1 MPWTI
6 IYNHSMEARQM
17 DNLLKEIGKR
27 IHSRRKQLY
36 MTQEKL
42 AELANITPQTVSTAE
57 LGQKAMRPDTIIK
70 ISSALKV
77 STDYLLLGKITEGDQ
92 SVLSTKVSELTPDQ
106 YRYLED
112 IIGSFV
118 AAVKE
123 KETEES

>member
-1 MPWTI
+1 M
-6 IYNHSMEARQM
+6 S
-17 DNLLKEIGKR
+17 DLLNEMGKR
-27 IHSRRKQLY
+27 IHDRRKQLQ

-70 ISSALKV
+70 ISAALNV
-77 STDYLLLGKITEGDQ
+77 STDYLLLGKVTGNDQ
-92 SVLSTKVSELTPDQ
+92 SVLSTKVSELTPSQ
-106 YRYLED
+106 YRHLEN

-123 KETEES
+123 KETQEN

>member
-1 MPWTI
+1 
-6 IYNHSMEARQM
+6 M

-123 KETEES
+123 KETEKS